1 MRLETLEGLSETR
14 CELAGPLVSV
24 TRSARQH
31 VAATARSRLTSRPL
45 VPQDA
50 PVELRCKAGSSG
62 ACRGAG
68 KLLSSAVTRVLTRGL
83 WGRVDSHGALQ
94 LPRRR
99 LCPCVPVSVCA
110 LVDNSADT
118 PGQHSY
124 LDLPAAATKSLQLCP
139 TLRPHRRQ
147 PTRLRCPWD
156 SPGKDTGV
164 DCHFLLQCVKEKSE
178 SEVSQSCLS
187 LGDPMDCSLPGS
199 SIHGFSRQE
208 YWSGVPLPSPRFA
221 CSDLQSHTALD
232 TGVRAF

>member
-110 LVDNSADT
+110 AIGN
-118 PGQHSY
+118 
-124 LDLPAAATKSLQLCP
+124 
-139 TLRPHRRQ
+139 
-147 PTRLRCPWD
+147 RLRRAGLVPA
-156 SPGKDTGV
+156 SSL
-164 DCHFLLQCVKEKSE
+164 HYFLCLGYTIVSGTWNCSKYILQTPIFKFFARLSFKKAAFPFCEQ
-178 SEVSQSCLS
+178 VS
-187 LGDPMDCSLPGS
+187 
-199 SIHGFSRQE
+199 
-208 YWSGVPLPSPRFA
+208 
-221 CSDLQSHTALD
+221 
-232 TGVRAF
+232 